1 MMTPRSSCPGEESI
15 PLQGPNLRLIY
26 EINNVTDTALGNL
39 AGAAL
44 IPARASPIDRLGHS
58 WKAEAGQ
65 FWRAPKGN
73 DEHFVTLQYKTP
85 SGDGKYAIFR
95 FDKSG
100 DCREARAA
108 IEATLGMKVE
118 R

>member
-65 FWRAPKGN
+65 FWRAPKSEDAIIGP
-73 DEHFVTLQYKTP
+73 EAPPKVQVLQAPGRLLIGAAEDLPRCASGGRP
-85 SGDGKYAIFR
+85 SLTWRI
-95 FDKSG
+95 
-100 DCREARAA
+100 
-108 IEATLGMKVE
+108 
-118 R
+118 